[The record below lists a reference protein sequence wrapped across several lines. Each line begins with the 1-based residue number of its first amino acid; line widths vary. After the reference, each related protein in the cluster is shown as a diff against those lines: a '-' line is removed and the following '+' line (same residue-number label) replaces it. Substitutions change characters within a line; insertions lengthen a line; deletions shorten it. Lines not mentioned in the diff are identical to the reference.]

1 MPAGVYDYIP
11 QERIVFGRPAA
22 EAIRAEAERLG
33 KTRLFLVTAKSL
45 NRKTPAIGELRA
57 ALGRLV
63 VGLYDDCIAHTPRE
77 TVVACAEAVRQA
89 GADMIVTIGG
99 GTAIDMVKAVQIC
112 LAEDVRT
119 VEGLDDWHTRVNP
132 DGSYHT
138 PRTKPSPVRQI
149 IVPTTLSGAE
159 FSTIAGVTDTRTHV
173 KEGYVGTDAAGQ
185 AVILDAAITVHTPEW
200 LWLST
205 GVRGLDHAVEGICS
219 IRANPFITGCC
230 RQAIEMFAAALPR
243 TKADPQDLDARLACQ
258 QATWIAGHG
267 IDRAPYGASHGIG
280 GVLGGLKDVPHG
292 YTSCILLPHVLRWN
306 RPATEAQQRYVSAA
320 FGHPDADAADL
331 VADFVGRLGLPQ
343 RLRDVGVSRDD
354 FPAIARRCRKN
365 MWVLTNPRPLPD
377 DDAIMALLE
386 AAY

>member
-22 EAIRAEAERLG
+22 EAIRAEAGRLG
-33 KTRLFLVTAKSL
+33 KSRLFLVTARSL
-45 NRKTPAIGELRA
+45 NRGTPAISGLRA
-57 ALGRLV
+57 ALGDLV

-77 TVVACAEAVRQA
+77 TVIACAEAARAA
-89 GADMIVTIGG
+89 GADLFVTIGG
-99 GTAIDMVKAVQIC
+99 GTVIDMVKAVQIC

-119 VEGLDDWHTRVNP
+119 VEGLDAWRTRVNP
-132 DGSYHT
+132 DGTYFT
-138 PRTKPSPVRQI
+138 PRTRPSPVRQI

-159 FSTIAGVTDTRTHV
+159 FSTIAGVTDTRSHV
-173 KEGYVGTDAAGQ
+173 KEGFVGTDAAGQ
-185 AVILDAAITVHTPEW
+185 VVILDPAMTVHTPEW

-205 GVRGLDHAVEGICS
+205 GIRGLDHAVEGICS
-219 IRANPFITGCC
+219 IGANPFVTGVC

-243 TKADPQDLDARLACQ
+243 TRTDAGDLDARLACQ

-306 RPATEAQQRYVSAA
+306 RPVTETQQRQVAVA
-320 FGHPDADAADL
+320 FGRPGEDAADL
-331 VADFVGRLGLPQ
+331 VADFVAGLGLPT

-354 FPAIARRCRKN
+354 FPAIAQRCRKN

-377 DDAIMALLE
+377 DAAVEALLE
-386 AAY
+386 AAF

>member
-1 MPAGVYDYIP
+1 MPSGSYDYIP

-22 EAIRAEAERLG
+22 EAICAEAERLG
-33 KTRLFLVTAKSL
+33 KSRLFIVTAKSL
-45 NRKTPAIGELRA
+45 NRKTNAISDLRA
-57 ALGRLV
+57 ALGDLV

-77 TVVACAEAVRQA
+77 TVLECADAVRA
-89 GADMIVTIGG
+89 ANADLIVTIGG
-99 GTAIDMVKAVQIC
+99 GTAIDMVKVVQIC
-112 LAEDVRT
+112 IAEDLRA
-119 VEGLDDWHTRVNP
+119 VEALDDWHTRVNP

-138 PRTKPSPVRQI
+138 PKTRPSTVRQI

-159 FSTIAGVTDTRTHV
+159 FSTIAGVTDTRTHL
-173 KEGYVGTDAAGQ
+173 KEGYVGTNTAGQ
-185 AVILDAAITVHTPEW
+185 VVILDPAMTTHTPEW

-205 GVRGLDHAVEGICS
+205 GIRGLDHAVEGICS
-219 IRANPFITGCC
+219 IRGNPFITGVC
-230 RQAIEMFAAALPR
+230 RQAIEMFTANLPR
-243 TKADPQDLDARLACQ
+243 TKADPEDLEARLACQ

-306 RPATEAQQRYVSAA
+306 RPVTETQQRYVSAA
-320 FGHPDADAADL
+320 FGKPHIDAADL
-331 VADFVGRLGLPQ
+331 VSDFIGDLGLPQ

-354 FPAIARRCRKN
+354 FDAIAKRCRKN

-377 DDAIMALLE
+377 DDAVKALLD

>member
-1 MPAGVYDYIP
+1 MPSGAYDYIP

-33 KTRLFLVTAKSL
+33 KSRLFLVTARSL
-45 NRKTPAIGELRA
+45 NRKTAAIEDLRA
-57 ALGRLV
+57 ALGDLV

-77 TVVACAEAVRQA
+77 TVLACAEDVRE
-89 GADMIVTIGG
+89 ADADLIVTIGG

-112 LAEDVRT
+112 LAENIRSI
-119 VEGLDDWHTRVNP
+119 EGLDDWHTRVNP
-132 DGSYHT
+132 DGTYHT
-138 PRTKPSPVRQI
+138 PRTRPSPVRQI

-173 KEGYVGTDAAGQ
+173 KEGYVGTNAAGQ
-185 AVILDAAITVHTPEW
+185 AVILDPAMTVHTPEW

-205 GVRGLDHAVEGICS
+205 GIRGLDHAVEGLCS
-219 IRANPFITGCC
+219 IGANPFITGCC
-230 RQAIEMFAAALPR
+230 RQAIGMFAENLPR
-243 TKADPQDLDARLACQ
+243 TKADPDDLDARLACQ

-267 IDRAPYGASHGIG
+267 IDRTPYGASHGIG

-306 RPATEAQQRYVSAA
+306 RPVTEVQQRDVAAA
-320 FGHPDADAADL
+320 FGHPGEDAADL
-331 VADFVGRLGLPQ
+331 VADFVGGMGLPQ
-343 RLRDVGVSRDD
+343 RLRDVGVSRED
-354 FPAIARRCRKN
+354 FPGVAKRARKN